1 VKYAIP
7 DMWILNLDAIQTD
20 LKMVNL
26 MSVVKAIKYGIV
38 VGVSVDMEK
47 FHDLLG
53 WWNYRSG

>member
-1 VKYAIP
+1 MKYAIP

-53 WWNYRSG
+53 

>member
-1 VKYAIP
+1 MKYAIP